1 MPAAAVAAAAARAIP
16 WAVRLLRG
24 AYKMGPTVGR
34 AAGLGVRGLNYA
46 KAHPFKS
53 AMTVGS
59 HAMGGLFTAQM
70 ASSLFGGDGDGE
82 DAESM
87 RDFYLEKIRHDEAPM
102 AREEAREW
110 MMEGALGDMR
120 TAPYHNPNAESDAR
134 EAALSEL
141 VQRNAVRLAGAS
153 QTQSGRPDIM
163 ELAMRMGYK

>member
-1 MPAAAVAAAAARAIP
+1 MSAASAIP
-16 WAVRLLRG
+16 WAARLLQG
-24 AYKMGPTVGR
+24 ALKIGPRTGKAVKMGIK
-34 AAGLGVRGLNYA
+34 GLNFA
-46 KAHPFKS
+46 KAHPIKS
-53 AMTVGS
+53 ALAVGS
-59 HAMGGLFTAQM
+59 HGMGALWTAQM
-70 ASSLFGGDGDGE
+70 ARDLLGGGGDGE

-110 MMEGALGDMR
+110 MMEGAMEGGR
-120 TAPYHNPNAESDAR
+120 SAPYYNPNAEGDAR

-141 VQRNAVRLAGAS
+141 VQRNAVKLAGAS

>member
-1 MPAAAVAAAAARAIP
+1 MSVASAIP
-16 WAVRLLRG
+16 WAGRLLLG
-24 AYKMGPTVGR
+24 ALKFGPRTGKAVKMG
-34 AAGLGVRGLNYA
+34 LKGLNYA
-46 KAHPFKS
+46 RAHPIKS
-53 AMTVGS
+53 AMTVGG